1 MIMLASLGN
10 SYTSPSPPPRKKN
23 THKKNPTNKQNKT
36 KQTNN
41 KPPTKVILI

>member
-10 SYTSPSPPPRKKN
+10 SYTSPSPQEKT